1 MTASGIAATG
11 KEFRSDYAAQRA
23 AEGRAY
29 DAASL
34 AVLPYLT
41 TGPLA
46 RQWRVRARSF
56 DALLERVLAPMAAT
70 RDGSLDVLDVG
81 AGCGW
86 LSYRLALAG
95 HETVALDLRDDSV
108 DGLGAARPYL
118 ERNSSLF
125 TRVAATFD
133 AIPLAS
139 QMFDV
144 AVFNAS
150 IHYALDLGAVLRE
163 AARVVRPGGRIVILD
178 SPFYANESEGVA
190 MIAEKQESGAARF
203 GARAATLLAPPFVEF
218 LTPERLA
225 AAAPLAWRRH
235 RVTYPLWYELRP
247 LVARLRR
254 RRAPSRFDLWECA
267 VS

>member
-1 MTASGIAATG
+1 MTSGTAVIG

-46 RQWRVRARSF
+46 RQWGVRARSF
-56 DALLERVLAPMAAT
+56 DLLVDEILGPMAAT

-108 DGLGAARPYL
+108 DGLGAAAAYL
-118 ERNSSLF
+118 
-125 TRVAATFD
+125 
-133 AIPLAS
+133 
-139 QMFDV
+139 
-144 AVFNAS
+144 
-150 IHYALDLGAVLRE
+150 
-163 AARVVRPGGRIVILD
+163 
-178 SPFYANESEGVA
+178 
-190 MIAEKQESGAARF
+190 
-203 GARAATLLAPPFVEF
+203 
-218 LTPERLA
+218 
-225 AAAPLAWRRH
+225 
-235 RVTYPLWYELRP
+235 
-247 LVARLRR
+247 
-254 RRAPSRFDLWECA
+254 
-267 VS
+267 

>member
-1 MTASGIAATG
+1 MTSGTVVVG

-46 RQWRVRARSF
+46 RQWGVRARSF
-56 DALLERVLAPMAAT
+56 DLLVDEILGPMTAT

-108 DGLGAARPYL
+108 DGLGAAAAYL
-118 ERNSSLF
+118 ERNSNLF
-125 TRVAATFD
+125 ARVAATFD
-133 AIPLAS
+133 ALPLAS
-139 QMFDV
+139 HTFDV

-150 IHYALDLGAVLRE
+150 IHYALDLGAVLGE
-163 AARVVRPGGRIVILD
+163 AVRVVRPGGRIIILD
-178 SPFYANESEGVA
+178 SPFYATEADGVA
-190 MIAEKQESGAARF
+190 MIEEKQQGGAARF
-203 GARAATLLAPPFVEF
+203 GTRAATLLAPRFVEF
-218 LTPERLA
+218 LTAERLA

-235 RVTYPLWYELRP
+235 RVAYPLWYELRP
-247 LVARLRR
+247 VVARLRR
-254 RRAPSRFDLWECA
+254 RRVPSRFDLWECT